1 MGKILKPDICV
12 IGGGAAGLSVA
23 AGAAAFG
30 VPVVLVE
37 QGKMGG
43 DCLNYGC
50 VPSKALIAA
59 ARQAQAMRQAGAFGL
74 VAAEPFIDGE
84 RLRARIRSV
93 IEGIAPH
100 DSVERFSG
108 LGVEV
113 IQETAR
119 FIDDRTVAAG
129 DHLIR
134 ARRFVIATG
143 SSPAIPSIA
152 GLAETPHLTNETL
165 FEFKHVPRHLLIV
178 GAGPFGLEMAQ
189 AYCRLGTR
197 VTVVEKADAL
207 SREDPELKTIV
218 LDAVRAEGT
227 TLHERTVIR
236 SVERAGDGVLLHCE
250 HESGPLGI
258 EGSDLLLATGRAANH
273 AALNLGAAGIRH
285 DAGQIHVG
293 ADLRTSNRRVYVV
306 GDAAGGLQFT
316 HAANYHA
323 RLVLQQIL
331 FRLPAREIR
340 DIVPRVTFTDPEIA
354 QVGPT
359 EDEARASFGAIE
371 LVRSDMSGSDRART
385 DGLGRGMVKVVVGR
399 GGRILGAGI
408 AGAGAG
414 EMINLWA
421 FAVANRLTLKHF
433 RDYVAP
439 YPTLSEIGK
448 QAAISYYSPMARNR
462 FVRSAIRILRRFG

>member
-1 MGKILKPDICV
+1 MGTILYPDICV

-59 ARQAQAMRQAGAFGL
+59 ARQAQSMRQAGEFGL

-84 RLRARIRSV
+84 RLHARIRAV

-100 DSVERFSG
+100 DSAERFAG
-108 LGVEV
+108 LGVKV
-113 IQETAR
+113 IHETAR
-119 FIDDRTVAAG
+119 FVDDRTVAAG
-129 DHLIR
+129 DLLIR

-143 SSPAIPSIA
+143 SSPAIPPIA
-152 GLAETPHLTNETL
+152 GLAETPYLTNETL
-165 FEFKHVPRHLLIV
+165 FDFKHVPGHLVVV

-189 AYCRLGTR
+189 AHRRLGAH
-197 VTVVEKADAL
+197 VTVVETADAL
-207 SREDPELKTIV
+207 AREDPELKTVV
-218 LDAVRAEGT
+218 LDALRAEGIAV
-227 TLHERTVIR
+227 HERTTIR
-236 SVERAGDGVLLHCE
+236 SVERDGDGIRLHCDIE
-250 HESGPLGI
+250 NGPFDI
-258 EGSDLLLATGRAANH
+258 DGSDLLLATGRAANH
-273 AALNLGAAGIRH
+273 GALDLGAAGIRH
-285 DAGQIHVG
+285 DAERIEVG
-293 ADLRTSNRRVYVV
+293 ADLRTSNRRVYVI
-306 GDAAGGLQFT
+306 GDAVGGLQFT
-316 HAANYHA
+316 HAAGYHA

-331 FRLPAREIR
+331 FRLPAREMR
-340 DIVPRVTFTDPEIA
+340 NIVPRVTFTDPEIA

-359 EDEARASFGAIE
+359 EDEARASFSAVE
-371 LVRSDMSGSDRART
+371 LVRWELSENDRART
-385 DGLGRGMVKVVVGR
+385 DGLGRGMVKVVAGR

-421 FAVANRLTLKHF
+421 FAIANRLTLKSF

-462 FVRSAIRILRRFG
+462 FVRSAIRLLRRFG